1 VKKMARQNGELR
13 TCDRCGVTK
22 FFKTIGDC
30 VTDGGYTR
38 WNKFEEAKG
47 WTTERDIGDLCPEC
61 SEVLENIKKKFK
73 QKVDEFKNKE

>member
-1 VKKMARQNGELR
+1 MARQNGQLR
-13 TCDRCGVTK
+13 TCDRCG
-22 FFKTIGDC
+22 KTIFLKTTGEGEL
-30 VTDGGYTR
+30 DGGYTR
-38 WNKFEEAKG
+38 LNKFEDAKG